1 MLVLWIA
8 VLVLTSIC
16 FILLRINTESEEEK
30 KTADKLKRKVVLL
43 LSAAVIFW
51 SIWCVI
57 RGYWP
62 PINISE
68 HWRSTFLAFS
78 SMILAIAA
86 SIQAFS
92 SSINLRLSIGFL
104 CLFIG
109 LIYLLG
115 IVLSIPVS

>member
-16 FILLRINTESEEEK
+16 FILLRISAELAEEK
-30 KTADKLKRKVVLL
+30 KTANKLKRKVILL
-43 LSAAVIFW
+43 LSVSVILW
-51 SIWCVI
+51 SIWCAI
-57 RGYWP
+57 REYWR

-68 HWRSTFLAFS
+68 HWLSTFLAFS
-78 SMILAIAA
+78 CLVLALTA

-92 SSINLRLSIGFL
+92 SVINLRLSIGFL
-104 CLFIG
+104 CLFIS